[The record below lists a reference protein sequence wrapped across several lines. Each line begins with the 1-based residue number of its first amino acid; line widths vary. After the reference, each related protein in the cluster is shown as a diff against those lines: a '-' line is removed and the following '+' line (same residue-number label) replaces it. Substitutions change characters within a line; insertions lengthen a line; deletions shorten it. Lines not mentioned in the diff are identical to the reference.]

1 MQLQT
6 CCTVD
11 LKGASLVASKRTYL
25 VRRVQRVAVV
35 VAVSAVGRGPAVA
48 AVEGE
53 AVVVEGLVVGKV
65 GVALVVREVPVD
77 VDVLEDALLAV
88 DCVH

>member
-1 MQLQT
+1 MNP
-6 CCTVD
+6 
-11 LKGASLVASKRTYL
+11 YL
-25 VRRVQRVAVV
+25 VRRMQRVAVV
-35 VAVSAVGRGPAVA
+35 VTVPAVGRGGAVT

-53 AVVVEGLVVGKV
+53 AVVVEGLVVGEV

>member
-1 MQLQT
+1 MTLNR
-6 CCTVD
+6 
-11 LKGASLVASKRTYL
+11 KGASEQSQTYL
-25 VRRVQRVAVV
+25 VRRMQRVAVV
-35 VAVSAVGRGPAVA
+35 VAVPAVRCGSTVA

-53 AVVVEGLVVGKV
+53 AVVVEGLVVGEV